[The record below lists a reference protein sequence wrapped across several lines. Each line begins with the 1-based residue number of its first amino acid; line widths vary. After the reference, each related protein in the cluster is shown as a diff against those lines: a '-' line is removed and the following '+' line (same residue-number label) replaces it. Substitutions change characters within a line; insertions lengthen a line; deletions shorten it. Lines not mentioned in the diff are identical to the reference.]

1 MDVNDGM
8 SSSPEVKGRR
18 LLLAQV
24 REAYGRICYTHK
36 TQEKQADICHE
47 KYRGQR
53 RVKVVLTAVSSG
65 AFLSSLAGLLL
76 DEQLA
81 AGVTSFIAVLLTA
94 STLADKT
101 FRHGEELQQ
110 HREAA
115 AKLWNIR
122 ESYLSLLV
130 DLTSGDMTLDAGRRV
145 RDELQAAAGAIY
157 TDAPRTSA
165 AAYERA
171 RKALQMHGDLT
182 FSATEIDQ
190 LLPPA
195 LRAGEAGDDATGR

>member
-1 MDVNDGM
+1 MDVNGGTN
-8 SSSPEVKGRR
+8 SSPEAKDRA

-24 REAYGRICYTHK
+24 RETYGRICYTHK

-47 KYRGQR
+47 KYRSQR
-53 RVKVVLTAVSSG
+53 TVKVVLTAVSSG
-65 AFLSSLAGLLL
+65 AFLASLAGLLL
-76 DEQLA
+76 DEQWA
-81 AGVTSFIAVLLTA
+81 AVVTSFIAVLLSA

-101 FRHGEELQQ
+101 FRHGEEMQQ
-110 HREAA
+110 HRETA
-115 AKLWNIR
+115 AKLWNVR

-130 DLTSGDMTLDAGRRV
+130 DLTSGDMTLGTGRGV
-145 RDELQAAAGAIY
+145 RDKLQRAAGAIY
-157 TDAPRTSA
+157 ADAPRTSA

-171 RKALQMHGDLT
+171 QKALQMHGDLT

-195 LRAGEAGDDATGR
+195 LRAGEAGDDVTGE